1 MNLNED
7 TALIK
12 KQIRIIAALIVA
24 LFIWMSFSKMDVM
37 AHADGKITPS
47 NFVKTLQNLE
57 GGIITDIHIKVGDKV
72 KAGDLLFRLNS
83 IQYNSDIE
91 STRKQLDSYKV
102 RTIRLMAEV
111 NGKFPTF
118 ESDLAYT
125 SSSLFLASDLEK
137 SIPDVIKT
145 EVAEYK
151 IRQEKIL
158 QLNQFIALA
167 EKEYQIIK
175 RLTQEGLEPQTE
187 LIRSERSLAEKKQ
200 ALRERKE
207 SALAEFNKISNEIR
221 SREDSLTTLTDKMK
235 RTDIISPID
244 GIVGRVFV
252 TTSGGV
258 LKPGDPL
265 AEIVPIEDE
274 LIVEAKLKPSDV
286 AFVRPNMDA
295 KIKITAYDYAVFGS
309 FDAKVKTISPDAILN
324 DKGESFYTVQ
334 LISTKKTVDK
344 TGKPLELLPGMM
356 AQVDIITDQRTS
368 LQYLFK
374 PFKDISSTAFKE
386 R

>member
-102 RTIRLMAEV
+102 RTIRLIAEV

-118 ESDLAYT
+118 ESDL
-125 SSSLFLASDLEK
+125 EK
-137 SIPDVIKT
+137 SVPDVIKT

-200 ALRERKE
+200 ALREQKE

-356 AQVDIITDQRTS
+356 AQVDIITDQRTF